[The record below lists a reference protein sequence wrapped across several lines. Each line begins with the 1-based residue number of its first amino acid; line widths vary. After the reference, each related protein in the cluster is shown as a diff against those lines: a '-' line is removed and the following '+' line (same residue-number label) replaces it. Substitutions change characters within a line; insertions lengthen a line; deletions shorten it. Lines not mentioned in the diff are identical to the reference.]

1 MPKHGVR
8 DASLAPAA
16 GPACPRCPLKAP
28 LPVRLR
34 RWTVGHRMRDQASSS
49 AQRPS
54 EPGAGLV
61 VVTLQLWMS
70 CVLVA
75 LCGFTCMCWNP
86 SRDRPHGSMGLLR
99 SAPRRAQHP
108 VPSRQ
113 LLILKKRARG
123 LQVRKQR
130 AWTAIP
136 PPPPALSTW
145 GASWCGRGPTWSVLA
160 WPRTLPGS
168 ALSSF
173 GHGSAPALCTPWSE
187 ALAAVGGGQSCHLSS
202 RG

>member
-70 CVLVA
+70 RVLVA

-136 PPPPALSTW
+136 PHPPLSPHGECPGVAVDPR
-145 GASWCGRGPTWSVLA
+145 GASWRGCGPSLA
-160 WPRTLPGS
+160 RLSAALGTAPRLP
-168 ALSSF
+168 
-173 GHGSAPALCTPWSE
+173 SAPRWSE